1 MKVLSIALLA
11 IVVFVITFTIL
22 RYLEI
27 YSTFLD
33 WFLIIAC
40 SLIVFTDFSIRK
52 DLIKGI
58 LLSIFVC
65 SVNYFN
71 SFFIMAFF
79 FKDGL

>member
-1 MKVLSIALLA
+1 MKRLSIGFLA
-11 IVVFVITFTIL
+11 IVIFVIAFTIL

-27 YSTFLD
+27 YSPVLD

-40 SLIVFTDFSIRK
+40 SLIVFTEFSIRK

-58 LLSIFVC
+58 LLSIFV
-65 SVNYFN
+65 SGVNYFN
-71 SFFIMAFF
+71 SFLIMALI

>member
-1 MKVLSIALLA
+1 MKRLSIALLA

-27 YSTFLD
+27 YSPVLD

-40 SLIVFTDFSIRK
+40 SLIVFTEFSIRK

-58 LLSIFVC
+58 LLSIFV
-65 SVNYFN
+65 SGVNYFN
-71 SFFIMAFF
+71 SFFIMALI